1 MAALASALVLTL
13 TGCASTSEWAAPQV
27 AVPATWQ
34 QAPAASPA
42 DAPQTA
48 TATLTANPS
57 WWTTLGDPALSGL
70 IEQALQRN
78 GDMVQAAMRVQRA
91 RLVADQAGSDRLPS
105 VSANVSTSASRALSS
120 GGSTSRAY
128 GANASV
134 SWEAD
139 LWGRLAAAQSAAE
152 WEAQATQADRDGAAL
167 SLSVTVAQLYWQLAY
182 LNQRVEASEQSIA
195 YARETLRLVRA
206 QYEAGAVS
214 GLEIA
219 QATQSLAAQEAAHTQ
234 WLQQR
239 VEARNALSILF
250 DGPPGALM
258 QDDDRRL
265 SQADLPPVSA
275 GLPASLLTRRPDL
288 QASELRLRKT
298 LATVDATRRSYYP
311 TLTLTGSV
319 GSSSSAL
326 SEVLRNPV
334 GTLGAGLL
342 LPFIQWRDMER
353 NVAISQTDHELA
365 VVAYRQAWYQALS
378 DVEDALSAQQQYE
391 AQGVQLTTAAQAA
404 RQAERLNE
412 ARYRAGAVPLKSW
425 LDAQE
430 SRRQA
435 ENNLAQN
442 QLNRLLNRATLVQAL
457 GGTI

>member
-1 MAALASALVLTL
+1 MKS
-13 TGCASTSEWAAPQV
+13 C
-27 AVPATWQ
+27 
-34 QAPAASPA
+34 
-42 DAPQTA
+42 
-48 TATLTANPS
+48 
-57 WWTTLGDPALSGL
+57 
-70 IEQALQRN
+70 
-78 GDMVQAAMRVQRA
+78 
-91 RLVADQAGSDRLPS
+91 
-105 VSANVSTSASRALSS
+105 SS
-120 GGSTSRAY
+120 
-128 GANASV
+128 
-134 SWEAD
+134 
-139 LWGRLAAAQSAAE
+139 
-152 WEAQATQADRDGAAL
+152 DGAAL

-219 QATQSLAAQEAAHTQ
+219 QATQSLASQEAAHTQ

-250 DGPPGALM
+250 DGPPGVQA

-265 SQADLPPVSA
+265 SQAELPPVSA

-311 TLTLTGSV
+311 TLTLTGGV

-442 QLNRLLNRATLVQAL
+442 QLNRLLNRATLFQAL